1 MTSAELAL
9 QLYFLLQSGGLV
21 KLLLLSDLYYCCLM
35 TLEWPLWSVGLFFSH
50 RAICRRLYPLAIHF
64 VHQNML
70 NRYFKDDS
78 KQMLMIKKKKSYNV
92 VWTCQSLMLDPQISF
107 QWQNKLTI
115 TDILRYETKMLGK
128 KNPRINS
135 PDFRGKENRGT
146 LSVYRVVICSSLRR
160 LVHGDYFLL
169 FRI

>member
-1 MTSAELAL
+1 MSSAELAL

-35 TLEWPLWSVGLFFSH
+35 TLEWPLWSVGLFFSP
-50 RAICRRLYPLAIHF
+50 RAICRRLCPLAIHF
-64 VHQNML
+64 IHQNML

-92 VWTCQSLMLDPQISF
+92 VCTCQSLMLDPKILF

-115 TDILRYETKMLGK
+115 NEILCYETKMLEKKTPMNKQSRLSGEGK
-128 KNPRINS
+128 PRY
-135 PDFRGKENRGT
+135 P
-146 LSVYRVVICSSLRR
+146 ICLPRSYL
-160 LVHGDYFLL
+160 
-169 FRI
+169 